1 MAQPT
6 RDSAQTRSKILAAA
20 RREFSTSGFAGARV
34 DEIAKAA
41 GCDKRLIYRYFS
53 DKAGLF
59 TAVMHAALS
68 CKREVFGPL
77 REDLGE
83 SFARAYPTVGADPEW
98 LRIVLWEA
106 LEDGDSVVAKSERKA
121 EFRSSVAAFES
132 LQEAGAVGADIE
144 PAYGAMVMASLLM
157 FPWVMPQFVR
167 IACGKSPKDPQFR
180 DRYVAT
186 VRRIFAFGVGAL
198 DPRVATG
205 EGAFT
210 GGPCPSTV
218 GESQAPPSR
227 EHDSRDSVESSRPP
241 APPRPRRRTRASVPK
256 VPKGPGR

>member
-68 CKREVFGPL
+68 CKREVLGPL

-121 EFRSSVAAFES
+121 EFRTSVAAFES

-198 DPRVATG
+198 DPSVMAG

-210 GGPCPSTV
+210 GGPCPGV
-218 GESQAPPSR
+218 GADGEASR
-227 EHDSRDSVESSRPP
+227 EAKPSEPAVGSPP
-241 APPRPRRRTRASVPK
+241 ASPPPPRRAPRARVSK
-256 VPKGPGR
+256 VPKEPAR